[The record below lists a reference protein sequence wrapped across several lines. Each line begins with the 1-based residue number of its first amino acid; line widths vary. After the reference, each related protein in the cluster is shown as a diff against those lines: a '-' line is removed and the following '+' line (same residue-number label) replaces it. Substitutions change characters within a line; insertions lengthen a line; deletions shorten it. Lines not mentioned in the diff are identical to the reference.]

1 MFIYF
6 KTHLLKSILIGLF
19 CACQSSIWDCFFM
32 SQPVG
37 STKLV
42 HFSSIWSSEDEKVKL
57 LSWPFFC
64 WLCFFSMKTIN
75 GHVELCKNCTEL
87 FKQKTPAWEDGGRLA
102 REASQPHSF
111 LDFISGL
118 AWGRGLA
125 MLYTLGFRYVKGL
138 NGINFP
144 WCPEQ

>member
-87 FKQKTPAWEDGGRLA
+87 FKQKLQLGKMVGDLQEKLLNPIPSLTL
-102 REASQPHSF
+102 F
-111 LDFISGL
+111 LDYHEAEGWRCF
-118 AWGRGLA
+118 
-125 MLYTLGFRYVKGL
+125 TLWDLGTSKD
-138 NGINFP
+138 
-144 WCPEQ
+144 